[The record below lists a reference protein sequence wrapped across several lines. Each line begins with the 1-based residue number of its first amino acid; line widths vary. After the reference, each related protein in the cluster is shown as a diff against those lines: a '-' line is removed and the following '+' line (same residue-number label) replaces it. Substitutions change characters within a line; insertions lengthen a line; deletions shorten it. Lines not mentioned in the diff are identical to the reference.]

1 MAKSRRRNDKRR
13 SLRKRGGVK
22 SRRPQSATTS
32 KPSAIARVE
41 FKPAA
46 RVAFKPAASVA
57 FKPAASVAFKPAAS
71 VAIDD
76 YIHWATSDRIL
87 EKLIKEHP
95 SQDRTQ
101 LDERLKGLAIDHANK
116 IQAARDFL
124 EKNPRGKVG
133 VVYYH
138 FNPSIGLTRKRVEA
152 DITKELFDD
161 MLKERYFT
169 ELTYFNGLYPRF
181 EYIPHPKL
189 Y

>member
-46 RVAFKPAASVA
+46 RVA

-169 ELTYFNGLYPRF
+169 ELTYFDGLYPRF